1 MKIAVFSDIHGNIEA
16 LQKVMED
23 IKRAEVDKIYCL
35 GDLVGYGPYPNEVIE
50 LIKENEIETVMGNY
64 DQGVGFDLDDCGCA
78 YKEEDKKKMGDQS
91 LAWTQK
97 HVTDENKEFL
107 KTLNENIKFEVNDKK
122 VLLVHGSP
130 RKINQYL
137 FFNHPEKSIKR
148 MMDQF
153 EADIMVCGHTHIPY
167 VKKIGDKVL
176 INDGSAGKQKPYD
189 EKQEV
194 YSTEAKYVIID
205 IKEDSINTE
214 LRSVPYDYERIAQ
227 AINDSE
233 LPDHFAEIIRGRG

>member
-1 MKIAVFSDIHGNIEA
+1 
-16 LQKVMED
+16 
-23 IKRAEVDKIYCL
+23 
-35 GDLVGYGPYPNEVIE
+35 
-50 LIKENEIETVMGNY
+50 
-64 DQGVGFDLDDCGCA
+64 
-78 YKEEDKKKMGDQS
+78 
-91 LAWTQK
+91 
-97 HVTDENKEFL
+97 
-107 KTLNENIKFEVNDKK
+107 

-189 EKQEV
+189 KKQEV
-194 YSTEAKYVIID
+194 YSTEAKYVIIE